1 MQHAA
6 TLHVFCHLEIR
17 RPSVS
22 PPVILCLPRPLPAP
36 VGPVLFIPTILRK
49 ACARSR
55 CLPSSP
61 FSSGPQIAC
70 SAAILAM
77 RRPCLPLPPP
87 FFRVSSLPLSTRQSS
102 PPPRARCPA
111 GLSLRP
117 SQRTPI
123 FPCLEKKNVCQSRT
137 LVARSLPHHFN
148 PLCTLPTACFRLAA
162 ALALPPVAQPA
173 GLRFFRF
180 GRPMASP
187 SAPQM
192 QRNKNRA
199 EWSRAYPCVLTRL
212 YTGLACQVA
221 AQHGHSSKAYNP
233 ALRKVVHLRC
243 LQRREAHA
251 GRAWQ
256 TAGRLRAVPAQNAR
270 GSGVAL
276 AEGTG
281 GQGRAQIKGLPSQ
294 RPEAPPRTSQKSEEP
309 RRQQI
314 GTGPAGM
321 ACGLQDRTTVALRLP
336 ALLSQRAPP
345 AAAAAAWA

>member
-1 MQHAA
+1 MFFVI
-6 TLHVFCHLEIR
+6 LRSGGLL
-17 RPSVS
+17 SS
-22 PPVILCLPRPLPAP
+22 LPVILCLPRPLPAP

-102 PPPRARCPA
+102 PPRRARCPA

-212 YTGLACQVA
+212 YTGPGSHAKSQLSTATAPKPTTQLCAKWCTCLVYSAERVTQV
-221 AQHGHSSKAYNP
+221 
-233 ALRKVVHLRC
+233 
-243 LQRREAHA
+243 
-251 GRAWQ
+251 GR
-256 TAGRLRAVPAQNAR
+256 G
-270 GSGVAL
+270 
-276 AEGTG
+276 
-281 GQGRAQIKGLPSQ
+281 
-294 RPEAPPRTSQKSEEP
+294 
-309 RRQQI
+309 RRQ
-314 GTGPAGM
+314 AG
-321 ACGLQDRTTVALRLP
+321 CERCRHKTHGVQGSL
-336 ALLSQRAPP
+336 
-345 AAAAAAWA
+345 